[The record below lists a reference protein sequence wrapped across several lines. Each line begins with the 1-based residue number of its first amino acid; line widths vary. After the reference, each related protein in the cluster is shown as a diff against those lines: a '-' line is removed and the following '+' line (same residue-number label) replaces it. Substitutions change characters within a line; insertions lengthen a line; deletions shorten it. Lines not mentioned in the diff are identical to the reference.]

1 MSLRIETVHSPRVTS
16 TTPLELDEAHG
27 YEHDEDE
34 AGTRVLALSYDELV
48 VVSGDLER
56 FARDVWRAVFGDDV
70 PANDS

>member
-1 MSLRIETVHSPRVTS
+1 MSLRIETVPNPRVS
-16 TTPLELDEAHG
+16 ATTPLELDEAHG

-34 AGTRVLALSYDELV
+34 SQTRILALRYDELV